1 MPAVTHDFRSDN
13 TSGVAPQLLD
23 AIARTSAG
31 AANPYGEDAW
41 TAQLTR
47 TMSAVFETEVLVFP
61 VATGTAANTLALA
74 SLTPPF
80 GAVYCHVDAHVNTDE
95 CGAPEMATGGAKL
108 IGIAGEHGRIDPS
121 ELERVLSTAPRG
133 VHWVRPSA
141 LTISQSTESGTIYHP
156 DEIRALT
163 AIARDAGL
171 SVHLDGARFANALAR
186 LGCTPAEATWKA
198 GVDVMSF
205 GATKNG
211 ALAAEAVVF
220 FRPEL
225 AAETEYRRKRAGH
238 LVSKMRF
245 ISAQYEAWLANG
257 LWLDLARHANAM
269 ADRLSQ
275 GLLTL
280 PGTALAHPVQAN
292 EVFVHLPAAAV
303 TAAQEAGFGFYTWGG
318 DLIRLVTSFDTPES
332 EVDRFLGVAGAAL
345 A

>member
-13 TSGVAPQLLD
+13 TSGVAPQVLD
-23 AIARTSAG
+23 AIARAATG
-31 AANPYGEDAW
+31 AANPYGEDEW
-41 TAQLTR
+41 TARLTR
-47 TMSAVFETEVLVFP
+47 TMSAVFETDVLVFP

-80 GAVYCHVDAHVNTDE
+80 GAVYCHAEAHVNTDE

-108 IGIAGEHGRIDPS
+108 VGIEGEHGRIAPKD
-121 ELERVLSTAPRG
+121 LERVLSVAPRG
-133 VHWVRPSA
+133 VHWVKPSA
-141 LTISQSTESGTIYHP
+141 LTLSQSTESGTIYQP
-156 DEIRALT
+156 AEIAALT
-163 AIARDAGL
+163 DIAHRAGL
-171 SVHLDGARFANALAR
+171 PVHLDGARFANALAR

-198 GVDVMSF
+198 GIDVMSF

-225 AAETEYRRKRAGH
+225 AAETAFRRKRAGH

-245 ISAQYEAWLANG
+245 ISAQYEAWLADG
-257 LWLDLARHANAM
+257 LWLQLAGHANAM

-275 GLLTL
+275 GLLHL

-292 EVFVHLPAAAV
+292 EIFVHLPEAAA

-318 DLIRLVTSFDTPES
+318 DLIRLVTSFDTPAA
-332 EVDRFLGVAGAAL
+332 EVDRFIAIAKAAL